1 MLQNAVQERYKCA
14 VKIRNIVVL
23 EATLFITKSGTMAFF
38 DCHRKIVFREAE
50 GDIWAK
56 DYEKGKKPKLSTYPV
71 PMASSDEILIEKT
84 PHIINRGYDKLKAR
98 AELMKKTMK
107 DVKIL
112 VMLCDPV
119 KRFISLEKHHTPV
132 NWSATTR
139 DKLTGI
145 GLKLSTDNPGK
156 RPSKGLTS
164 LVGGNRISSQ

>member
-1 MLQNAVQERYKCA
+1 
-14 VKIRNIVVL
+14 
-23 EATLFITKSGTMAFF
+23 MAFF

-50 GDIWAK
+50 GEIWAR
-56 DYEKGKKPKLSTYPV
+56 DYKKGKRPKLSTYAV
-71 PMASSDEILIEKT
+71 PMASPDEILIEKT

-98 AELMKKTMK
+98 AKLMKKTMK
-107 DVKIL
+107 GVKIL

-145 GLKLSTDNPGK
+145 EYIFKAETL
-156 RPSKGLTS
+156 
-164 LVGGNRISSQ
+164 